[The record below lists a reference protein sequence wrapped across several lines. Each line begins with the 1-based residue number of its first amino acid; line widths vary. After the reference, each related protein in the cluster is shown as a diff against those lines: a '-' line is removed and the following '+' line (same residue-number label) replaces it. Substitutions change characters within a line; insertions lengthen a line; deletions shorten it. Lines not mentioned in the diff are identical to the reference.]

1 MKGET
6 YMDAI
11 VNLVTQVGFPI
22 AISLILLWYTKSL
35 IDSHKEETKEFT
47 QALNNNT
54 LVLQSLR
61 DKLDEVTK

>member
-1 MKGET
+1 
-6 YMDAI
+6 MDAI
-11 VNLVTQVGFPI
+11 INLVTQVGFPI
-22 AISLILLWYTKSL
+22 AVSLILLWYTKTL
-35 IDSHKEETKEFT
+35 IESHKEETKDFT

>member
-1 MKGET
+1 
-6 YMDAI
+6 MDAI
-11 VNLVTQVGFPI
+11 ITLVTQVGFPI
-22 AISLILLWYTKSL
+22 AVSLILLWYTKSL

>member
-1 MKGET
+1 
-6 YMDAI
+6 MDAI
-11 VNLVTQVGFPI
+11 ITLVSQVGFPI
-22 AISLILLWYTKSL
+22 AVALILLGYTKSL